1 MASSIVNPESPS
13 ASTLI
18 NPYIITYLNTTV
30 RILPQQ
36 MDNNIRKY
44 IKTNLDKEHI
54 NKCFLD
60 YGYITKIQEILPEYD
75 ADVVAEDP
83 IACGL
88 FKVKFLCTL
97 CRPLLNSTIIARIQA
112 VTAPIIYLV
121 NGPIDIIIKTS
132 HNINKNSF
140 VFNQKHNKWTVKK
153 EGEEQNKYIVIIP
166 GQFMK
171 VKILSKMII
180 NKSEKIFCI
189 GYLEN
194 IAQENEIKESMYQEK
209 NIEKQTSIQEYL
221 NLDKDIQKKEE
232 EKILNQS
239 LISDVSDLT
248 EEED

>member
-1 MASSIVNPESPS
+1 MASSIVIPESPS
-13 ASTLI
+13 ATSLN

-44 IKTNLDKEHI
+44 IKTNLDREHI

-60 YGYITKIQEILPEYD
+60 YGYITKIHEISPEYD
-75 ADVVAEDP
+75 AEVVAEDP
-83 IACGL
+83 MACGL

-112 VTAPIIYLV
+112 VTSPIIYLV

-132 HNINKNSF
+132 QNINKNTF
-140 VFNQKHNKWTVKK
+140 MFNQKHNKWIVKK
-153 EGEEQNKYIVIIP
+153 EGDEPNKYIILVP

-180 NKSEKIFCI
+180 SKSEKIFCI

-194 IAQENEIKESMYQEK
+194 IAQESEIKESIYLEK
-209 NIEKQTSIQEYL
+209 NIDKQTSMQEYL
-221 NLDKDIQKKEE
+221 NLDKDIQRKEE
-232 EKILNQS
+232 EKKLNQS
-239 LISDVSDLT
+239 LINDVSDLT